1 MSLENYTALKAELTL
16 WIAHSN
22 ANADGRL
29 DTYIDLF
36 EGWANRNLR
45 VRQMEDEAT
54 SPAAE
59 YMALPTDFLELRD
72 IQFQGDPRRQLSY
85 VTPQYADMYDS
96 TGTPGL
102 PNFYTIVGNEIRL
115 IPSPSST
122 TDVRISYYKQIPA
135 LHAGN
140 ETNWLLAYAPDAYL
154 YGSLMHAR
162 MYLHDPSM
170 AGFIQSAWASVMA
183 DIRKSGKESNLGSS
197 LQIRAG

>member
-1 MSLENYTALKAELTL
+1 MALDTYTNLKAELTL
-16 WIAHSN
+16 WIAHSVGS
-22 ANADGRL
+22 ADSRL
-29 DTYIDLF
+29 DTYIDMF

-59 YMALPTDFLELRD
+59 YMALPSDFLELRD

-85 VTPQYADMYDS
+85 VTPQYADMYDT
-96 TGTPGL
+96 TGAPGL
-102 PNFYTIVGNEIRL
+102 PNFYTIVGNELRL
-115 IPSPSST
+115 IPSPSAAT
-122 TDVRISYYKQIPA
+122 NVRIAYYKQIPA
-135 LHAGN
+135 LSSGN

-170 AGFIQSAWASVMA
+170 AGFIQSAWAQVMA
-183 DIRKSGKESNLGSS
+183 DIRKSGKESNVGSA